1 MSQQLLELHSL
12 IRENTKYHVIY
23 VFHQNWTRISD
34 IVYSQWILLV
44 FSIQTKLQLQKSLTE
59 SSGWNRCKKIVI
71 FLMRNSKI
79 KKKLKKI
86 KALDQL
92 FTANYTLGYHDHY
105 NPFTSRYST
114 LHYFCLPLW
123 SLPFYLPDTPPFSSC
138 QTVCFIP
145 HLKDFLFLFCVL
157 PVSCHPYLSSLQ
169 LRQSSG
175 FHA

>member
-1 MSQQLLELHSL
+1 MSQQLLELHTL
-12 IRENTKYHVIY
+12 IRENTKYHEIY

-44 FSIQTKLQLQKSLTE
+44 FSIQTKLQSQKSLTE

-71 FLMRNSKI
+71 FLMRNSK
-79 KKKLKKI
+79 KKKMI

-92 FTANYTLGYHDHY
+92 FTANYALGYHDHY
-105 NPFTSRYST
+105 NPFTSCYST
-114 LHYFCLPLW
+114 LHYFCSPLW

-145 HLKDFLFLFCVL
+145 LLKDFLFLLCVL
-157 PVSCHPYLSSLQ
+157 PVSCHPYLPSLQ
-169 LRQSSG
+169 RHQSSS

>member
-1 MSQQLLELHSL
+1 MCSIKTELGFLILYIHNEFCLCSVYRPSFNCRNHSL
-12 IRENTKYHVIY
+12 N
-23 VFHQNWTRISD
+23 HQDGTDAR
-34 IVYSQWILLV
+34 
-44 FSIQTKLQLQKSLTE
+44 KLW
-59 SSGWNRCKKIVI
+59 SSWWETVKKI
-71 FLMRNSKI
+71 
-79 KKKLKKI
+79 KKI

-138 QTVCFIP
+138 QTQCFIP
-145 HLKDFLFLFCVL
+145 RLKDSLFLLCGL
-157 PVSCHPYLSSLQ
+157 PVSCHPYLSFLQ
-169 LRQSSG
+169 LHQSSA